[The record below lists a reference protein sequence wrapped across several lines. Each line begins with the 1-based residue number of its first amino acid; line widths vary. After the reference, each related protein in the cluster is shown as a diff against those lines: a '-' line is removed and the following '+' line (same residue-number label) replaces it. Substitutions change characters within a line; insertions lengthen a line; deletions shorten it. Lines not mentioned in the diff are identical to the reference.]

1 MQKVL
6 LGLILMCM
14 HITSYAQENK
24 NQLSLSLTLPQGE
37 EIFLEK
43 NLTLV
48 AERHNIDI
56 AKAEII
62 QAKAWPNPELGVEIA
77 MYDNEDNKWFRTD
90 SEAQRV
96 VEIHQLIEMGGK
108 RKKRTNIAQKE
119 AEIAEYE
126 FYTTMREL
134 RTELRSL
141 MVELHYLQEK
151 SNSYLNVIEPL
162 ERLIEVYKEQ
172 SEKGNIA
179 KSEVVRLKALLL
191 DARKGWLDIEQEA
204 TDVSSQLK
212 LILNLQP
219 QVDLTIT
226 LPTFN
231 YSQNVV
237 DPELWV
243 SEAQEH
249 RMDFKIE
256 QLRLQQVAESLA
268 LEKAENVPDIELGT
282 MYDRRGAHQA
292 DYWALQIAFDLPV
305 WNRNK
310 GGIQAAKIAQEQQQV
325 KVTQAE
331 NQLQIDVYNAAQKLN
346 QITKVYDALDPE
358 LSEEMRAVMES
369 VTKSYQK
376 QEISLIEFI
385 DFFES
390 YKENL
395 GQLFD
400 TEYALF
406 SALELINYTVGKD
419 IYPIQ

>member
-1 MQKVL
+1 
-6 LGLILMCM
+6 M

>member
-6 LGLILMCM
+6 LGLIILCLQF
-14 HITSYAQENK
+14 TTAYAQEK
-24 NQLSLSLTLPQGE
+24 QNQLSLTISQGE
-37 EIFLEK
+37 EIFLEN
-43 NLTLV
+43 NLTLI
-48 AERHNIDI
+48 ADRHNIDI

-62 QAKAWPNPELGVEIA
+62 QAKAWPNPEVAFELA
-77 MYDNEDNKWFRTD
+77 MYDNQDNIWFRTD

-96 VEIHQLIEMGGK
+96 FEISQLIEMGGK
-108 RKKRTNIAQKE
+108 RKKRTEIAKKE

-126 FYTTMREL
+126 FYTTLRDL
-134 RTELRSL
+134 RTDLRAL

-151 SNSYLNVIEPL
+151 SKSYKNVIEPL
-162 ERLIEVYKEQ
+162 EKLITVYKEQ

-179 KSEVVRLKALLL
+179 KAEVVRLKALLL
-191 DARKGWLDIEQEA
+191 DAKKGWLDIEQEA

-212 LILNLQP
+212 VLLNLQP
-219 QVDLTIT
+219 QVALNIT
-226 LPTFN
+226 LPTLN
-231 YSQNVV
+231 YGEQLA

-243 SEAQEH
+243 NEAQEH
-249 RMDFKIE
+249 RLDYRIE
-256 QLRLQQVAESLA
+256 QLRLQQVGESLA
-268 LEKAENVPDIELGT
+268 LEKAENIPDIELGT
-282 MYDRRGAHQA
+282 MYDRRGAHQS

-310 GGIQAAKIAQEQQQV
+310 GGIQAAKIAQEQQQI
-325 KVTQAE
+325 KVTQVE

-346 QITKVYDALDPE
+346 QITRMYESLDPE
-358 LSEEMRAVMES
+358 LSEEMKAVMES
-369 VTKSYQK
+369 VTKSYQRH
-376 QEISLIEFI
+376 EISLIEFI

-395 GQLFD
+395 SQLFD